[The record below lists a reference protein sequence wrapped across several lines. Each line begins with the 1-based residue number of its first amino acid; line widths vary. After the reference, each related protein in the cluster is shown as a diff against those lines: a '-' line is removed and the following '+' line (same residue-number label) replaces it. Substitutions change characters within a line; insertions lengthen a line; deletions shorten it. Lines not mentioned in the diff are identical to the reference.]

1 MGLKADAKKHTHGQR
16 DHDHDHSARDHAKN
30 NGAKRDHDHGAH
42 DHDQHDHGPK
52 EDGGAHDHGA
62 HSHRVL
68 GSASQAVHSHAHDLQ
83 STPLRRLV
91 LAFAITLTFM
101 GVEATV
107 GWWSRSL
114 TLLADAGHMLADAAA
129 LGLAIAAQRIAAR
142 SRTRKQTYGF
152 RRAEVLAAFA
162 NGIALALTSIWI
174 FSEAIERWQSP
185 PVIHGGALL
194 VTAVGGLVVNLGSAA
209 MLSSGSHG
217 HNVNTR
223 AALAHVLSDALGS
236 VGAIIAGVLVLTL
249 GWTRADPA
257 ISAVI
262 GVLVLWGGW
271 RLVRDTSRVLMEG
284 SPVEI
289 DISEVEA
296 TLKSVPGVDGFH
308 DLHLWSISDG
318 FDVLTVHIVIGQGYH
333 GTDVVSAVSRKLREV
348 HGLDHVTIQPE
359 TAPNERLVTLGRKP
373 SPPAPSP

>member
-1 MGLKADAKKHTHGQR
+1 M
-16 DHDHDHSARDHAKN
+16 
-30 NGAKRDHDHGAH
+30 
-42 DHDQHDHGPK
+42 
-52 EDGGAHDHGA
+52 
-62 HSHRVL
+62 
-68 GSASQAVHSHAHDLQ
+68 HSHAHDLQ

-101 GVEATV
+101 GVEAGV
-107 GWWSRSL
+107 GWWSKSL

-185 PVIHGGALL
+185 PAIHGGALL
-194 VTAVGGLVVNLGSAA
+194 VTAMGGLVVNLGSAA

-236 VGAIIAGVLVLTL
+236 VGAIIAGVLILTL

-289 DISEVEA
+289 DITHVED
-296 TLKSVPGVDGFH
+296 TLRSVAGVDGFH

-333 GTDVVSAVSRKLREV
+333 GTDVVTAVSRKLREV

-359 TAPNERLVTLGRKP
+359 AAPNDRLVTLGRRP
-373 SPPAPSP
+373 RVEP